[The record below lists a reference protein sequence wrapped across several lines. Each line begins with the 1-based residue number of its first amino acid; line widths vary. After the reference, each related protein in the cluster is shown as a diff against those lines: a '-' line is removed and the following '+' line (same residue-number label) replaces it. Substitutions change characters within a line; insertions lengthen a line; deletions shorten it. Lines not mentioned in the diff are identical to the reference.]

1 MQWEKS
7 GSPESR
13 CPEVRRDLASKWVDE
28 PPDKQH
34 KHTTMP
40 STANWADDDQP
51 RGKKRKHATIRG
63 TRTTK
68 SQPADAWVDEPD
80 TSSTSRRPPREAVA
94 IRFSSAMLRNVQ
106 GMTSKRN
113 SVEGPAVYTKSAKAG
128 QDPKRI
134 IARLKGEGR
143 CECTAKRGLPP
154 CHKHHRLQ
162 LSTLQNFCYVF
173 HRMSEIEQ
181 WSLMRLAHG
190 GDESETN
197 RKSRRT
203 DWYIGDTKT
212 CFSNFAH
219 LISKGRT
226 TLRKWL
232 KNTIEDHNIE
242 APDRG
247 RPNNTRP
254 QGEIC
259 DFFFKETYDSS
270 AEPLAE
276 AHKSVQS
283 RCMYKQKSS
292 GETLWIMK
300 AEDDDDDKDIFY
312 DCEKQGER
320 QQDDIVYVG
329 GKALE
334 IMQDEEEE
342 EEQGLLLTNMTLLIC
357 LRGGGSDHRS
367 ICIAEETICIRY
379 YVDVVA
385 T

>member
-1 MQWEKS
+1 MQLEKS

-13 CPEVRRDLASKWVDE
+13 RPEVRRDLASKWVDE
-28 PPDKQH
+28 
-34 KHTTMP
+34 
-40 STANWADDDQP
+40 DDDQP
-51 RGKKRKHATIRG
+51 RGKKRKHATTPG
-63 TRTTK
+63 TRTTRP
-68 SQPADAWVDEPD
+68 QPGNAWVDEPD
-80 TSSTSRRPPREAVA
+80 TSSTSRRPPRECRA

-113 SVEGPAVYTKSAKAG
+113 SVEGPAVYTKYAQAG

-154 CHKHHRLQ
+154 CHKHHKLQ
-162 LSTLQNFCYVF
+162 LGTLQNFCYVF
-173 HRMSEIEQ
+173 HRMSETEQ
-181 WSLMRLAHG
+181 WSLIRLAHG
-190 GDESETN
+190 GDEGETN

-247 RPNNTRP
+247 RPTNTRP

-259 DFFFKETYDSS
+259 NFFFKEAYDSS
-270 AEPLAE
+270 AEPLAK
-276 AHKSVQS
+276 AFKPVQS
-283 RCMYKQKSS
+283 RSVQKSS

-300 AEDDDDDKDIFY
+300 AEDNDNDKDIFY
-312 DCEKQGER
+312 DCEEQGVR
-320 QQDDIVYVG
+320 RQDDIVYVG

-334 IMQDEEEE
+334 IMRDEEE
-342 EEQGLLLTNMTLLIC
+342 EEQGLLLTNMTLLIFW
-357 LRGGGSDHRS
+357 RGGGSDHRS
-367 ICIAEETICIRY
+367 ICIAEETVCIKH

-385 T
+385 TERATTQRHR